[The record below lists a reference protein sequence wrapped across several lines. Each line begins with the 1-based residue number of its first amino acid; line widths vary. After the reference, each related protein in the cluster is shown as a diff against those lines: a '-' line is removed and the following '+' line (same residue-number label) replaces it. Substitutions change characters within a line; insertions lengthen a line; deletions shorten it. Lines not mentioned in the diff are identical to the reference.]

1 MFDRMFRERE
11 FISKLMTLAYS
22 RAILKTVKR
31 AVRCR
36 CLLFSLADVEK
47 ERKRDATGTRRTR
60 RTRRDERERR
70 KATRTTARA
79 NQRQRKGGKRGK
91 EKAPEKKGKGR
102 KRETERDRERQ
113 RERGRIWK
121 KTELLRAP
129 RTKHCRPRNTAP
141 PPPRLLSILKC
152 YVPGIASCGSHP
164 LHPPPPNLYGSPF
177 SSMHVKFALSDQRLR
192 LPSSPR
198 VLTDEGKRPSF
209 V

>member
-1 MFDRMFRERE
+1 MQPEHGEHGEHGGMKERGGKLRELLRELTSDSERVGNEEKKKPRRKKEKGEKERHRERE
-11 FISKLMTLAYS
+11 
-22 RAILKTVKR
+22 R
-31 AVRCR
+31 
-36 CLLFSLADVEK
+36 
-47 ERKRDATGTRRTR
+47 
-60 RTRRDERERR
+60 ERE
-70 KATRTTARA
+70 
-79 NQRQRKGGKRGK
+79 
-91 EKAPEKKGKGR
+91 
-102 KRETERDRERQ
+102 